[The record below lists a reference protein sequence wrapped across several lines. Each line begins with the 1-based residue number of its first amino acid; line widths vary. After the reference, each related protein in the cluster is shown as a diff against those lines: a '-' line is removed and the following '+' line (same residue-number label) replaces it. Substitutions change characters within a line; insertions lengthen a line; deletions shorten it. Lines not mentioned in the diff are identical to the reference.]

1 MELRKAPV
9 AEVGMLIRKP
19 AAEVYE
25 AFIDPAITSK
35 FWFTHGSARLDSG
48 RAIEW
53 EWRMYDFKSPV
64 VVRELVKDQKIVVGW
79 GEPAT
84 TVEWTFTPMLDGA
97 ATFVAI
103 RNFGFEGDAD
113 QQVKTAVDSTDGFS
127 MVLSGAKAWLEQD
140 IVLGLTVDRH
150 PNGIPSA

>member
-1 MELRKAPV
+1 MELHKAP
-9 AEVGMLIRKP
+9 AAQVGMLIRKP
-19 AAEVYE
+19 VAEVYE

-64 VVRELVKDQKIVVGW
+64 AVRELVKDQKILVGW

-84 TVEWTFTPMLDGA
+84 TVEWTFKPMLDGT

-103 RNFGFEGDAD
+103 RNFDFQGDAG
-113 QQVKTAVDSTDGFS
+113 QQVKAAVDSTDGFAL
-127 MVLSGAKAWLEQD
+127 VLAGAKAWLEQG
-140 IVLGLTVDRH
+140 ITLGLIGDRH
-150 PNGIPSA
+150 PAGVPSA

>member
-1 MELRKAPV
+1 MELRKAPA

-19 AAEVYE
+19 VAEVYE

-48 RAIEW
+48 RQVEW

-64 VVRELVKDQKIVVGW
+64 AVRELLKDEKILIGW

-84 TVEWTFTPMLDGA
+84 TVEWTFKPMLDGT

-103 RNFGFEGDAD
+103 RNFDFQGDAD
-113 QQVKTAVDSTDGFS
+113 QQARTAVDSTDGFAL
-127 MVLSGAKAWLEQD
+127 VLAGAKAWLEQG
-140 IVLGLTVDRH
+140 ITLGLIADRH
-150 PNGIPSA
+150 PAGVPSA

>member
-19 AAEVYE
+19 VAEVYE
-25 AFIDPAITSK
+25 AFIDPTITSK
-35 FWFTHGSARLDSG
+35 FWFTHGSGRLDAG
-48 RAIEW
+48 HPVEW

-64 VVRELVKDQKIVVGW
+64 AVRELVKDRKIVVGW

-84 TVEWTFTPMLDGA
+84 TVEWTFSPMLDGT

-103 RNFGFEGDAD
+103 RNFGFQGDAD
-113 QQVKTAVDSTDGFS
+113 QQVKTAVDSTDGFAL
-127 MVLSGAKAWLEQD
+127 VLSGAKAWLEQG
-140 IVLGLTVDRH
+140 ITLGLIGDRH
-150 PNGIPSA
+150 PTGVPSA

>member
-1 MELRKAPV
+1 MELHKAPV

-25 AFIDPAITSK
+25 AFIDPAVTSK
-35 FWFTHGSARLDSG
+35 FWFTHGSARLDAG
-48 RAIEW
+48 RQVEW

-64 VVRELVKDQKIVVGW
+64 EVRELVKGRKIVVGW

-84 TVEWTFTPMLDGA
+84 TVEWTFTPMLDDT

-103 RNFGFEGDAD
+103 RNFGFQGDAD
-113 QQVKTAVDSTDGFS
+113 QQVKTAVDSTDGFAL
-127 MVLSGAKAWLEQD
+127 VLSGAKAWLEQG
-140 IVLGLTVDRH
+140 IVLGLIGDRH
-150 PNGIPSA
+150 PTGVPSA